1 MLKNLVYIKQ
11 LLSRIS
17 IAFVLYSLC
26 RLLFLLFNPS
36 LFSFGFADL
45 SSAFTYGFLYDG
57 SAIIYTNGI
66 FILMHLIPLKQR
78 ESMWYQIFL
87 KLYFI
92 IVNTVAILI
101 NLADTQYFKYSGKR
115 SGIEVFALKDD
126 FIPMFGSYISDFWFV
141 PFLVAIFVWIML
153 FFYNKTNFN
162 QAKVFNRNG
171 KFITLEL
178 VVMVLGFG
186 LSLIGARGGLQLV
199 PISSFDA
206 ARQTR
211 AELAP
216 LVINTPF
223 QLIVSSQQGR
233 LKDQHYFSDEVAIK
247 YFNPIVIP
255 KTGNDSTKP
264 NIILIIVE
272 SLGKEYIG
280 YYNNG
285 KGYTP
290 FLDSL
295 MENSRVYRH
304 AYANGKRSIEGVPS
318 SIMALPSL
326 MDNDYISSV
335 YQSNTLFST
344 AYYLQKL
351 GYQSG
356 FYHGGKNG
364 TMSFDNMVAIGQ
376 AGKYSGLNE
385 YPDKKD
391 FDGKWG
397 IYDKPY
403 LQYFAE
409 QCTETKQPFY
419 KTVFTL
425 SNHHPYSLPTNEI
438 GKYAEGTLP
447 IHKTVGYTDDA
458 LRDFF
463 STACKQSWFKNTV
476 FIITADH
483 SAENEKAYY
492 QSPQGKYEIPL
503 IVFDARLKKGL
514 EALPDSMATMQQ
526 LNIMPMILNLAGTK
540 DAYFSFGSYDN
551 GEHFAMQRQDGYFQ
565 CIQYPYVYHFD
576 GSNGLGFFDL
586 SKDSLMNINQLKNP
600 QCKKSVHH
608 LDTLAKSFIQQY
620 NAALIHNAMKVK

>member
-11 LLSRIS
+11 LLSRIC
-17 IAFVLYSLC
+17 IAIVLYSLC
-26 RLLFLLFNPS
+26 RLLFLLFNPT
-36 LFSFGFADL
+36 FYSFGFADL
-45 SSAFTYGFLYDG
+45 SSAFYYGLLYDS

-78 ESMWYQIFL
+78 DSKWYQSFL
-87 KLYFI
+87 KLYFL
-92 IVNTVAILI
+92 IVNALAVLI
-101 NLADTQYFKYSGKR
+101 NLADAQYFKFSGKR
-115 SGIEVFALKDD
+115 SGIEVLALKDD
-126 FIPMFGSYISDFWFV
+126 FIPLLGSYIADFWFV
-141 PFLVAIFVWIML
+141 PFLVAILLWCML
-153 FFYNKTNFN
+153 FFYNKTNFI
-162 QAKVFNRNG
+162 QAIEIKRNG
-171 KFITLEL
+171 RFIALEIFIML
-178 VVMVLGFG
+178 SGFG
-186 LSLIGARGGLQLV
+186 VCIIGARGGFQLV

-211 AELAP
+211 AELVP

-223 QLIVSSQQGR
+223 QLIISSQQGR
-233 LKDQHYFSDEVAIK
+233 LKEEHYFSDELAKK
-247 YFNPIVIP
+247 YFNPIAIP
-255 KTGNDSTKP
+255 KSGNDSTKP
-264 NIILIIVE
+264 NIVLIIVE

-280 YYNNG
+280 YYNKG

-295 MENSRVYRH
+295 MKHSWVYQH

-344 AYYLQKL
+344 AYYLQNL

-364 TMSFDNMVAIGQ
+364 TMSFDNMVAISQG
-376 AGKYSGLNE
+376 GKYFGLNE
-385 YPDKKD
+385 YPNKID

-403 LQYFAE
+403 LRYFAK
-409 QCTETKQPFY
+409 QCTEAKQPFY
-419 KTVFTL
+419 QTVFTL
-425 SNHHPYSLPTNEI
+425 SNHHPYSLPSNET
-438 GKYAEGTLP
+438 GKYTEGTLP
-447 IHKTVGYTDDA
+447 IHKTVRYTDDA
-458 LRDFF
+458 LREFF
-463 STACKQSWFKNTV
+463 ISASKQDWFKNTV

-483 SAENEKAYY
+483 SAENEKPYY

-503 IVFDARLKKGL
+503 IVFDARSVKQI
-514 EALPDSMATMQQ
+514 EALPDTMTTVQQ
-526 LNIMPMILNLAGTK
+526 LNIMPMILSLAGTK
-540 DAYFSFGSYDN
+540 DAYFSFGNYASS
-551 GEHFAMQRQDGYFQ
+551 EHFAMQRQDGYYQ

-586 SKDSLMNINQLKNP
+586 SKDSLMNANQLKNP
-600 QCKKSVHH
+600 QFKESILH

-620 NAALIHNAMKVK
+620 NATLIHNTMRVK

>member
-36 LFSFGFADL
+36 LFSYGFADL
-45 SSAFTYGFLYDG
+45 FSAFCYGILYDS

-66 FILMHLIPLKQR
+66 FIFMHLIPIKQR
-78 ESMWYQIFL
+78 DSKWYQNFL
-87 KLYFI
+87 KLYFLI
-92 IVNTVAILI
+92 INSVAVLI
-101 NLADTQYFKYSGKR
+101 NLADSQYFKFSGKR
-115 SGIEVFALKDD
+115 SGIEVLALKDD
-126 FIPMFGSYISDFWFV
+126 FIPMLGSYMADFWFV

-153 FFYNKTNFN
+153 FFYKKTYFS
-162 QAKVFNRNG
+162 QAKEFNRNG
-171 KFITLEL
+171 KFIALEL
-178 VVMVLGFG
+178 VVMLLGFG
-186 LSLIGARGGLQLV
+186 LSLIGVRGGLQMV

-233 LKDQHYFSDEVAIK
+233 LKEQHYFSDEVAKK

-255 KTGNDSTKP
+255 NTAKDATKP
-264 NIILIIVE
+264 NMVLIIVE

-280 YYNNG
+280 YYNHG

-295 MENSRVYRH
+295 MKHSRVYQH

-364 TMSFDNMVAIGQ
+364 TMSFDNMAAISQ
-376 AGKYSGLNE
+376 AGKYFGLNE
-385 YPDKKD
+385 YPDQKD

-409 QCTETKQPFY
+409 QCTEAKQPFY

-425 SNHHPYSLPTNEI
+425 SNHHPYSLPPNEI
-438 GKYAEGTLP
+438 GKYAECTLP
-447 IHKTVGYTDDA
+447 IHKTVRYTDEA
-458 LRDFF
+458 LREFF
-463 STACKQSWFKNTV
+463 STANKQSWFKNTV

-492 QSPQGKYEIPL
+492 QSSQGKYEIPL
-503 IVFDARLKKGL
+503 IVFDARLENGF
-514 EALPDSMATMQQ
+514 EALPDTMATVQQ
-526 LNIMPMILNLAGTK
+526 LSIMPMILNMIGVNN
-540 DAYFSFGSYDN
+540 AYFSFGSYAS
-551 GEHFAMQRQDGYFQ
+551 GEHFAMQRQDGYYQF
-565 CIQYPYVYHFD
+565 IQYPYVYHFD

-586 SKDSLMNINQLKNP
+586 SKDSLMNNNHLKNP
-600 QCKKSVHH
+600 QCKESVHH

-620 NAALIHNAMKVK
+620 NAALIHNMMRLK

>member
-11 LLSRIS
+11 LLSRLC

-36 LFSFGFADL
+36 LFSFGLVDL
-45 SSAFTYGFLYDG
+45 SKAFCYGFLYDS

-66 FILMHLIPLKQR
+66 FILMHLIPLNQR
-78 ESMWYQIFL
+78 GYGWYQSFL
-87 KLYFI
+87 KLYFL
-92 IVNTVAILI
+92 IVNATGVLI
-101 NLADTQYFKYSGKR
+101 NLADTQYFKFSGKR
-115 SGIEVFALKDD
+115 SGIEVLALKDD
-126 FIPMFGSYISDFWFV
+126 FIPMLGSYIADFWFV
-141 PFLVAIFVWIML
+141 PFLVAILLWFML
-153 FFYNKTNFN
+153 FFYNKTNFI
-162 QAKVFNRNG
+162 QAKEIKRNG
-171 KFITLEL
+171 KLI
-178 VVMVLGFG
+178 VVEMAIMILGFG
-186 LSLIGARGGLQLV
+186 ISLMGARGGVQLV

-211 AELAP
+211 AELVP

-223 QLIVSSQQGR
+223 QLIISSQQGR
-233 LKDQHYFSDEVAIK
+233 LKEQHYFSDELAKK
-247 YFNPIVIP
+247 YFNPIVNP
-255 KTGNDSTKP
+255 KSGNDATKP
-264 NIILIIVE
+264 NIVLIIVE

-280 YYNNG
+280 YYNKG

-295 MENSRVYRH
+295 MKHSWVYQH

-364 TMSFDNMVAIGQ
+364 TMSFDNMVAISQ
-376 AGKYSGLNE
+376 AGKYFGLNE
-385 YPDKKD
+385 YPDKAD

-403 LQYFAE
+403 LQYFAK
-409 QCTETKQPFY
+409 QCKEAKEPFFH
-419 KTVFTL
+419 TIFTL
-425 SNHHPYSLPTNEI
+425 SNHHPYSLPPNEMAR
-438 GKYAEGTLP
+438 YAEGTLP
-447 IHKTVGYTDDA
+447 IHKTVGYTDAA
-458 LRDFF
+458 LKEFF
-463 STACKQSWFKNTV
+463 ITASQQTWFKNTV

-483 SAENEKAYY
+483 SAENEKPYY

-503 IVFDARLKKGL
+503 IVFDAKLTKGL
-514 EALPDSMATMQQ
+514 QLLPDTNTTMQQ
-526 LNIMPMILNLAGTK
+526 LSIMPMILDLAGTK
-540 DAYFSFGSYDN
+540 DAYFSFGSYATS
-551 GEHFAMQRQDGYFQ
+551 EHFAMQRQDGYYQ

-576 GSNGLGFFDL
+576 GSNGLAFFDL
-586 SKDSLMNINQLKNP
+586 SKDSLMNDNQLKNP
-600 QCKKSVHH
+600 QLKERVFHM
-608 LDTLAKSFIQQY
+608 DTLTKSFIQQY
-620 NAALIHNAMKVK
+620 NGALIRNTMKVN